1 MGRTIPIPKPNIIIT
16 TGATY
21 AEYIAEE
28 IKNNKCPNC
37 GANMNLNN
45 NHFKCEYCGGII
57 KN

>member
-1 MGRTIPIPKPNIIIT
+1 LKNHQYKDAKPLLEKTFTERTK
-16 TGATY
+16 GF
-21 AEYIAEE
+21 EE
-28 IKNNKCPNC
+28 QKNNKCPNC